1 MNILHID
8 SSALGDNSI
17 SRQLT
22 AEITRQLKEARP
34 DAKVTYRDVAAA
46 APAHLSGEILAANF
60 IDASAWNET
69 QREQKALSDVILN
82 EFLAAD
88 TVVVGAPMYNFSV
101 PSQLKSWIDR
111 IVLAGKTFKYTETG
125 PQGLVT
131 GKTVIIASTRGGK
144 HGDSP
149 SDHQESYLRT
159 VFGFIGVTD
168 VRFVRA
174 EGVNMGPEVKD
185 AAMAAARGQIAGLAA

>member
-22 AEITRQLKEARP
+22 AEITRQLKEANP
-34 DAKVTYRDVAAA
+34 AAKVTYRDVAAS

-125 PQGLVT
+125 PQGLVH